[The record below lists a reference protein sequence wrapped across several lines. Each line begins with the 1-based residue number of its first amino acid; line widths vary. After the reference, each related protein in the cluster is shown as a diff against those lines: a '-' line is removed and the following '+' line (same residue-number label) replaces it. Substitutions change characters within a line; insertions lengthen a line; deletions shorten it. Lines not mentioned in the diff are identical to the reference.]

1 MRLLKSTPQE
11 SAPTISRFGLLATT
25 PKLLLAAAFY
35 ALQPAQDAGAIV
47 HRDLASGR
55 PGTDRASW
63 IACANS
69 GLMGHVLQTAAEVVV
84 RIPCFTANMRRWA
97 R

>member
-11 SAPTISRFGLLATT
+11 SAHYIPLRAPRYN

-63 IACANS
+63 IACASS
-69 GLMGHVLQTAAEVVV
+69 GLMGHVLQTAAEVVG